1 MGNIV
6 VALREIFEA
15 LEGREQPRVALAPVP
30 PPSAGRDA
38 IALGHMLKADF
49 ELAVATL
56 ASAEAEPAHRRALV
70 RCFGS
75 LLDGMANALRHIAET
90 GCRRECGPR
99 RDLQTAA
106 DPTAPVLQRIG
117 LSYRTIAR
125 SLARSPLTSLGGKR
139 WDDLHAAVEI
149 RNRVAHPQATC
160 DLGISGNNVALI
172 TEVARHLIRDFDT
185 LAQWQSAQPS
195 RGVTSALATPG
206 RRRRRQRG
214 RIRNRLCACGSGRKA
229 RHCGHQ
235 ATAA

>member
-1 MGNIV
+1 MGNVV

-15 LEGREQPRVALAPVP
+15 AEGREQPGVALSAVP

-56 ASAEAEPAHRRALV
+56 ASAEAPPAHRRALV

-75 LLDGMANALRHIAET
+75 LLDGLANALRHIAET

-99 RDLQTAA
+99 PDLQTA
-106 DPTAPVLQRIG
+106 DPTSPVLQRIG
-117 LSYRTIAR
+117 LSYRIIAR
-125 SLARSPLTSLGGKR
+125 SLRSPLRSLDGKR

-160 DLGISGNNVALI
+160 DLGISRNNVALI
-172 TEVARHLIRDFDT
+172 TEVARHLIRDFET

-195 RGVTSALATPG
+195 RAVTSAPATPG
-206 RRRRRQRG
+206 RRPRRKRSG
-214 RIRNRLCACGSGRKA
+214 IRYRLCACGSGRKA
-229 RHCGHQ
+229 RNCCGHQ
-235 ATAA
+235 PTPA